1 MKRKNPINDINDY
14 MNNINSKKIM
24 TFNDVNKINIMNNA
38 NINFNI
44 SKNNPIENIN
54 YQNKDTEIL
63 NLKKELNDAKKVIEQ
78 QKITINNLQN
88 ELNNINSKNKSNIQ
102 SYENIINKKEQ
113 ELNDLKIKLKNI
125 ESKNKIYDD
134 RSKIK
139 KVNFVSTDKKL
150 NYSVPCIDDDIFAE
164 IEEKLYKKYPE
175 YRETNNNFIFNG
187 ELVLRFKTISQN
199 NIRSDL
205 PVSMVIP

>member
-1 MKRKNPINDINDY
+1 MKRKNPINDMNDY
-14 MNNINSKKIM
+14 MNNMDNKKKM
-24 TFNDVNKINIMNNA
+24 TFNNINIIQNVNN
-38 NINFNI
+38 NFNI
-44 SKNNPIENIN
+44 SQNNPIEKIN

-63 NLKKELNDAKKVIEQ
+63 NLKKELNDAKKIIEQ
-78 QKITINNLQN
+78 QKNTINNLQN

-150 NYSVPCIDDDIFAE
+150 NYSVPCIDEDIFAE

-187 ELVLRFKTISQN
+187 EPVLRFKTISQN

-205 PVSMVIP
+205 PVTMVIP